1 MTDHEPMA
9 VYRAM
14 GKTRFITSRKVT
26 ALLREAAHQVLGL
39 RKEDP
44 ELKMWSTH
52 SIRVTA
58 ANLLHR
64 MRLSDSFIMKR
75 LRWNSDR
82 FLMYLRNTI
91 HAANSHAQAINIKLD
106 QEDLKSASYRQA
118 EKHEQIAQL
127 AAPAA

>member
-1 MTDHEPMA
+1 M
-9 VYRAM
+9 
-14 GKTRFITSRKVT
+14 